1 MKTCWCGVACSVAG
15 NMPSGRDSENTPAS
29 DSGDTGSNNDSG
41 KVLIPDTEG
50 VSNNITDINLYY
62 MWFSFGIKNHLLA
75 LA

>member
-1 MKTCWCGVACSVAG
+1 MKTCWCGVACGVAG
-15 NMPSGRDSENTPAS
+15 NMPSGRDSGNTPAS

-50 VSNNITDINLYY
+50 VSNNITIINLYY
-62 MWFSFGIKNHLLA
+62 VVFFRGKNHILA

>member
-1 MKTCWCGVACSVAG
+1 MKTCWCGVACSLAG

-50 VSNNITDINLYY
+50 VSYNINNITDISL
-62 MWFSFGIKNHLLA
+62 
-75 LA
+75 